1 MQKIIAFL
9 LLLLILP
16 LLLLI
21 LLLSLITQGFP
32 LFFVQ
37 ERVGLHR
44 KGFNIIK
51 LRTMNKGKVT
61 SFGGALRKAGL
72 DELPQLINII
82 RGEMLFIGPRPLTLD
97 DIVRLGWDKEDYRIR
112 WSVRPGITGLSQI
125 SDICS
130 KENTWKLDSKY
141 CANPSL
147 KMDIKIIYRSF
158 TKIFLG
164 KTEIR

>member
-1 MQKIIAFL
+1 MQKIIAFFL
-9 LLLLILP
+9 LLLVLP

-21 LLLSLITQGFP
+21 FLLSLITQGFP

-37 ERVGLHR
+37 ERVGLNR

-61 SFGGALRKAGL
+61 AFGGSLRKTGL
-72 DELPQLINII
+72 DELPQLINILK
-82 RGEMLFIGPRPLTLD
+82 GEMLFIGPRPLTLD
-97 DIVRLGWDKEDYRIR
+97 DIVRLGWDKKDYHIR

-130 KENTWKLDSKY
+130 KKNTWKLDSRY
-141 CANPSL
+141 CKNPSFKL
-147 KMDIKIIYRSF
+147 DIQIICRSF
-158 TKIFLG
+158 TRLFQG
-164 KTEIR
+164 KSEIR